1 MTANTSMTSS
11 SGTADWLGV
20 RTAAAKT
27 HDAIWQARRDAVPCR
42 WYEKEWAEP
51 LVLVLTIVGMVSLF
65 TKPVSCLL
73 EAVVGILLLLPFG
86 LIAGASAARKNALAQ
101 SYKSPLTDAELQSV
115 ASLPLSSKTP
125 GWDGWMA
132 AAADHRLGLA
142 DLKAVVAAIDAQQ
155 ADERQRQVLRHQN
168 QIVFRDQETRES
180 TA

>member
-1 MTANTSMTSS
+1 MTANTSMTPS
-11 SGTADWLGV
+11 SGTADWLDV

-27 HDAIWQARRDAVPCR
+27 HDAIWQARQSAIHCR
-42 WYEKEWAEP
+42 WYEREWAEP
-51 LVLVLTIVGMVSLF
+51 VVLALTLVGMVSLF
-65 TKPVSCLL
+65 TQPVSYLC
-73 EAVVGILLLLPFG
+73 EVVVGILLLLPPG

-115 ASLPLSSKTP
+115 AFLPISSKTP

-142 DLKAVVAAIDAQQ
+142 DLENLIRAIDDHQEV
-155 ADERQRQVLRHQN
+155 ERQRRVLRHQN
-168 QIVFRDQETRES
+168 QIVFRDQETEGS